1 MAYADSL
8 KEETVEGFRSAVTVR
23 AAFSKTGEITYL
35 EADTS
40 GETLGVQC
48 GDNNAFLSQFIDKKG
63 PFDYTDVVSGATI
76 TSRAVIN
83 AVNHLYYNAGA
94 PAVPVDYHWADYSID
109 LEWWSL
115 APAILNQPLKNCTGF
130 TYTLFLGDIKSGTP
144 YGSWALYG
152 DSGNGKWEVLQN
164 FQALN
169 GETTIYLTFDEPR
182 DIYGL
187 CAIRLHQTDCSHLY
201 SYAIINPRFD

>member
-63 PFDYTDVVSGATI
+63 PFD
-76 TSRAVIN
+76 
-83 AVNHLYYNAGA
+83 
-94 PAVPVDYHWADYSID
+94 
-109 LEWWSL
+109 
-115 APAILNQPLKNCTGF
+115 
-130 TYTLFLGDIKSGTP
+130 
-144 YGSWALYG
+144 
-152 DSGNGKWEVLQN
+152 
-164 FQALN
+164 
-169 GETTIYLTFDEPR
+169 
-182 DIYGL
+182 
-187 CAIRLHQTDCSHLY
+187 
-201 SYAIINPRFD
+201 